1 MCVCVLNKHPTHF
14 NKWIYQLQIHLL
26 TYFFLLSREELNS
39 KVLPEQSIFEAHGD
53 IKLSGT
59 MPIPRG
65 RKLYWPGCSN

>member
-1 MCVCVLNKHPTHF
+1 MDISTSDTSF
-14 NKWIYQLQIHLL
+14 NL
-26 TYFFLLSREELNS
+26 FFLLSREELNS